1 MRQPLALLFY
11 EHLLTGHQL
20 LNRLRDLEYRTQVVS
35 EVDSLPEEVL
45 RAQPL
50 VLFVELGAQGE
61 RLCAMIRALKTAAET
76 RHLPVFAWQEESR
89 SRLARR
95 LAREAQQ
102 AGATVLPQGRGMLA
116 QLPLLL
122 DQALDRE

>member
-1 MRQPLALLFY
+1 
-11 EHLLTGHQL
+11 
-20 LNRLRDLEYRTQVVS
+20 LRDLDYRTQVVS
-35 EVDSLPEEVL
+35 DVDTLPTEAR

-50 VLFVELGAQGE
+50 VLFAELGAQGE
-61 RLCAMIRALKTAAET
+61 RVCAVVRALKRAAET

-102 AGATVLPQGRGMLA
+102 AGATVLAAGGGWLE
-116 QLPLLL
+116 QLSLLL